1 MNTPDSHPSDC
12 DILAGYRARNE
23 NKEQMR
29 RQAYG
34 RVLLERARNVRLL
47 LFDVDGVF
55 TDGTLLYS
63 SNKEEYKAFNTLD
76 GFGITLLHEAGIET
90 GLITA
95 RKSPMVQHRAEE
107 LKMTHIY
114 QGVRPKTGAF
124 REILEKTGYRPFE
137 IGYMGDDWLDL
148 PLLSKVGLAVAP
160 ANGADEIKE
169 MVHFITPRQGGH
181 GAVRDVC
188 TLLLTARGI
197 LERLLKKYQQ
207 Q

>member
-1 MNTPDSHPSDC
+1 MTTPDTHPSDC
-12 DILAGYRARNE
+12 EILAGYRARHEDKNQ
-23 NKEQMR
+23 KH
-29 RQAYG
+29 RQAFD
-34 RVLLERARNVRLL
+34 RVLLERARNVRLI

-76 GFGITLLHEAGIET
+76 GFGITLLHEAGVAT

-95 RKSPMVQHRAEE
+95 RKSPMVQRRAEE

-137 IGYMGDDWLDL
+137 IAYMGDDWLDL

-160 ANGADEIKE
+160 ANGADEVKE
-169 MVHFITPRQGGH
+169 MVHFITPRHGGH

-188 TLLLTARGI
+188 TLILTAKGL